1 MFWRMVTKTLIR
13 QRGKMLMIAFT
24 VILGVS
30 LSTAMM
36 NVMLGVGDKVNR
48 ELKVYGANITV
59 RHKDAALM
67 NDLYGLTGQGVN
79 DKFLYE
85 EDVLK
90 LKSIFWGFNIL
101 DFAPM
106 LEGHATLTIASDFQ
120 PERTLPENNTNMQTA
135 NTSPVNNTNM
145 QSANTSPQ
153 NNIYVQLLG
162 TWPEKNTVLPTG
174 EELHTGL
181 KALRTW
187 WEILPGGEWLSEN
200 DNDSVMVGHM
210 LAEQNNIH
218 TGDSITLNGKPFTV
232 KAIFNDGGNDD
243 SKILMTLPAVQDIM
257 NLHGRV
263 STIEVSALTTPDNDL
278 ARKAAQDPRSLS
290 PEEYETWYCTAYVS
304 AICHQIQE
312 VIRDGVA
319 KPVRQVAES
328 EGTILNKTTL
338 LMVLITILSSI
349 GSALAISN
357 LITASV
363 IERSQEL
370 GLLKAL
376 GAYNWQIVLLV
387 LLEVMIT
394 GLFGGILGYF
404 LGIGF
409 AQIIGQTVFG
419 SYIEIAR
426 MVILIVAV
434 ILFFVTVLGSI
445 PAIRYLTALKPT
457 EVLHGK

>member
-1 MFWRMVTKTLIR
+1 MFWRMIVRTLVR
-13 QRGKMLMIAFT
+13 QKGKMLMIAFT
-24 VILGVS
+24 VVLGVS

-59 RHKDAALM
+59 RHKEAALM
-67 NDLYGLTGQGVN
+67 GDLYGLTEGLGVN
-79 DKFLYE
+79 DKFLFE

-101 DFAPM
+101 DFAP
-106 LEGHATLTIASDFQ
+106 
-120 PERTLPENNTNMQTA
+120 
-135 NTSPVNNTNM
+135 
-145 QSANTSPQ
+145 
-153 NNIYVQLLG
+153 LLDGRAVAKAVGRPTEARDVPLVG
-162 TWPEKNTVLPTG
+162 TWMTKRASLPTG
-174 EELHTGL
+174 EALDTGL

-187 WEILPGGEWLSEN
+187 WGTDLKGGWLGE
-200 DNDSVMVGHM
+200 DEDDAVMVGAL
-210 LAEQNNIH
+210 LAGEMGIEP
-218 TGDSITLNGKPFTV
+218 GDALTLSAGGRERTV
-232 KAIFNDGGNDD
+232 RVKGVYSDGGAADGQ
-243 SKILMTLPAVQDIM
+243 ILGTLAMVQG
-257 NLHGRV
+257 LLGLEGKV
-263 STIEVSALTTPDNDL
+263 SRIEVSALTTPDNDL
-278 ARKAAQDPRSLS
+278 ARKAAQDPKSLS
-290 PEEYETWYCTAYVS
+290 PDEYETWYCTAYVS

-312 VIRDGVA
+312 VVRDGVA
-319 KPVRQVAES
+319 RAVRQVAES

-338 LMVLITILSSI
+338 LMILITILSSI

-376 GAYNWQIVLLV
+376 GAHNWQIVLLV
-387 LLEVMIT
+387 LVEVMLA
-394 GLFGGILGYF
+394 GLLGGVVGYF

-409 AQIIGQTVFG
+409 AQVIGQTVFG

-434 ILFFVTVLGSI
+434 ILFFVTLLGSI
-445 PAIRYLTALKPT
+445 PAIRYLMALKPT

>member
-1 MFWRMVTKTLIR
+1 MFLRMITKTLIR
-13 QRGKMLMIAFT
+13 QKSKMIMIAFT
-24 VILGVS
+24 VVLGVS

-67 NDLYGLTGQGVN
+67 SDLYGLEGQGVN
-79 DKFLYE
+79 DKFLRE
-85 EDVLK
+85 DDVLK

-101 DFAPM
+101 DFAPI
-106 LEGHATLTIASDFQ
+106 LEGRATLNGSEVSI
-120 PERTLPENNTNMQTA
+120 
-135 NTSPVNNTNM
+135 
-145 QSANTSPQ
+145 
-153 NNIYVQLLG
+153 IG
-162 TWPEKNTVLPTG
+162 TWPEKHATLPTG

-181 KALRTW
+181 KSLRTW
-187 WEILPGGEWLSEN
+187 WEINGEWLGE
-200 DNDSVMVGHM
+200 DDDDGVMIGHI
-210 LAEQNNIH
+210 LASQKNIH
-218 TGDSITLNGKPFTV
+218 VNDTVTVDGKTFTV
-232 KAIFNDGGNDD
+232 KGIFNDGGNDD
-243 SKILMTLPAVQDIM
+243 SKVLMTLPSAQSLLD
-257 NLHGRV
+257 LPGRV
-263 STIEVSALTTPDNDL
+263 SDIEVSALTTPDNDL

-312 VIRDGVA
+312 VIEDGVA

-387 LLEVMIT
+387 LAEVMIT
-394 GLFGGILGYF
+394 GIAGGIVGYF
-404 LGIGF
+404 MGIGF

-434 ILFFVTVLGSI
+434 ILFLVTLIGSI
-445 PAIRYLTALKPT
+445 PAIRYLMALKPT

>member
-1 MFWRMVTKTLIR
+1 MFWHMITKTLIR

-67 NDLYGLTGQGVN
+67 SDLYGQGIN
-79 DKFLYE
+79 DKFLHE
-85 EDVLK
+85 DDVLK

-106 LEGHATLTIASDFQ
+106 LEGHAALNGGED
-120 PERTLPENNTNMQTA
+120 
-135 NTSPVNNTNM
+135 
-145 QSANTSPQ
+145 
-153 NNIYVQLLG
+153 VQLLG
-162 TWPEKNTVLPTG
+162 TWPEKHATLSTG

-187 WEILPGGEWLSEN
+187 WEVLPGGSWLGE
-200 DNDSVMVGHM
+200 DENDSVMIGHI
-210 LAEQNNIH
+210 LAQQHNLH
-218 TGDSITLNGKPFTV
+218 AGDSITLNGKPFTV
-232 KAIFNDGGNDD
+232 RGIFNDGGNDD
-243 SKILMTLPAVQDIM
+243 SKILMTLPALQAIM
-257 NLHGRV
+257 NLPGKV

-387 LLEVMIT
+387 LVEVMIT
-394 GLFGGILGYF
+394 GLFGGVLGYF

-434 ILFFVTVLGSI
+434 ILFFVTLAGSI

>member
-67 NDLYGLTGQGVN
+67 SDLYGINDGLGVN
-79 DKFLYE
+79 DKFLFE
-85 EDVLK
+85 EDALK
-90 LKSIFWGFNIL
+90 LKTIFWGFNIL

-106 LEGHATLTIASDFQ
+106 LEGHAVMNDGEEVS
-120 PERTLPENNTNMQTA
+120 
-135 NTSPVNNTNM
+135 
-145 QSANTSPQ
+145 
-153 NNIYVQLLG
+153 LLG
-162 TWPEKNTVLPTG
+162 TWPEKHAVLSTG

-187 WEILPGGEWLSEN
+187 WEIDGEWLSE
-200 DNDSVMVGHM
+200 DDDASVMIGRL
-210 LAEQNNIH
+210 LADEKHIH
-218 TGDSITLNGKPFTV
+218 AGDTITLNNKPFTV
-232 KAIFNDGGNDD
+232 KGVFNDGGNDD
-243 SKILMTLPAVQDIM
+243 SRILMTLRALQEILGL
-257 NLHGRV
+257 NGRV

-278 ARKAAQDPRSLS
+278 ARKAAQDPHSLS
-290 PEEYETWYCTAYVS
+290 PDEYETWYCTAYVS

-394 GLFGGILGYF
+394 GLFGGIAGYF

>member
-1 MFWRMVTKTLIR
+1 MIIKTLIR
-13 QRGKMLMIAFT
+13 QKSKMFMIAFT

-67 NDLYGLTGQGVN
+67 SDLYGLNEGLGVN

-90 LKSIFWGFNIL
+90 LKSIFWGFNII
-101 DFAPM
+101 DFAPVLDGRALM
-106 LEGHATLTIASDFQ
+106 NSSVEVPL
-120 PERTLPENNTNMQTA
+120 M
-135 NTSPVNNTNM
+135 
-145 QSANTSPQ
+145 
-153 NNIYVQLLG
+153 G
-162 TWPEKNTVLPTG
+162 TWPEKHAVLSTG
-174 EELHTGL
+174 EELNTGL
-181 KALRTW
+181 KSLRSW
-187 WEILPGGEWLSEN
+187 WDVKGEWLNE
-200 DNDSVMVGHM
+200 DENDSVMIGSI
-210 LAEQNNIH
+210 LASENNIH
-218 TGDSITLNGKPFTV
+218 IGDKITLNEKKFTV
-232 KAIFNDGGNDD
+232 KGIFNDGGNSDR
-243 SKILMTLPAVQDIM
+243 KILMTLTALQELM
-257 NLHGRV
+257 NLHGKI
-263 STIEVSALTTPDNDL
+263 SMIEVSALTTPDNDL

-290 PEEYETWYCTAYVS
+290 PDEYETWYCTAYVS

-312 VIRDGVA
+312 VVRDGVA
-319 KPVRQVAES
+319 KPMRQVAES

-338 LMVLITILSSI
+338 LMILITILSSI

-376 GAYNWQIVLLV
+376 GAYNWQIALLV
-387 LLEVMIT
+387 LVEVMMT
-394 GLFGGILGYF
+394 GLIGGVLGYF

-409 AQIIGQTVFG
+409 AQVIGQTVFG

-434 ILFFVTVLGSI
+434 ILFFVTLIGSI
-445 PAIRYLTALKPT
+445 PAIRYLMALKPT